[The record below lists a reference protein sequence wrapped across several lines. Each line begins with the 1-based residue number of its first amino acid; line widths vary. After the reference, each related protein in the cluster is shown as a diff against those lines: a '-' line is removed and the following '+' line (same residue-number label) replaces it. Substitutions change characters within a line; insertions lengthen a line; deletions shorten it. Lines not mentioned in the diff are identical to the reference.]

1 MALFSHLAAPV
12 ETPPRFGLDH
22 EMNMESEEFLTSI
35 AGATGSPFA
44 PGNRVDI
51 LNNGDEFYPVILRDI
66 AEAQLSITIEAYI
79 YWGGDI
85 GRRFA
90 ETLADRARAG
100 VRVKILLDAIGSADI
115 GDDIVRTLRTADAS
129 LRGTTRSGGTRL
141 AASTTGPTGSR

>member
-1 MALFSHLAAPV
+1 L
-12 ETPPRFGLDH
+12 
-22 EMNMESEEFLTSI
+22 
-35 AGATGSPFA
+35 
-44 PGNRVDI
+44 
-51 LNNGDEFYPVILRDI
+51 
-66 AEAQLSITIEAYI
+66 
-79 YWGGDI
+79 
-85 GRRFA
+85 A

>member
-12 ETPPRFGLDH
+12 ETPPGFGLDH

-44 PGNRVDI
+44 PGNPVDI

-79 YWGGDI
+79 YWGGRHRPALGGD
-85 GRRFA
+85 
-90 ETLADRARAG
+90 AR
-100 VRVKILLDAIGSADI
+100 
-115 GDDIVRTLRTADAS
+115 
-129 LRGTTRSGGTRL
+129 
-141 AASTTGPTGSR
+141 